1 MTESDLLYYSPGR
14 LISLWRVILLVSR
27 YEEENIKIKNVV
39 YVVNQLGILG
49 GTIPVKS
56 SIRLAQ
62 RCKLLEINS
71 GFVKLTSYCR
81 KLVEGLGDDSEPSI
95 EVLRFLIK
103 TLITHN
109 RFHWLMFFNENADIF
124 KAAIPKEWID
134 LLESVNLFRLS
145 DESVVD
151 WWKDILGRFYEYN
164 EGRHKEIGDV
174 GEKLTVDY
182 ERQRLEADNFPNTFS
197 YVKWVA
203 HFTDSEGYDVLSAR
217 GSLLANQYQENSPI
231 YI

>member
-103 TLITHN
+103 TIITHN

-134 LLESVNLFRLS
+134 LLSQLTYS
-145 DESVVD
+145 DY
-151 WWKDILGRFYEYN
+151 LM
-164 EGRHKEIGDV
+164 
-174 GEKLTVDY
+174 
-182 ERQRLEADNFPNTFS
+182 
-197 YVKWVA
+197 
-203 HFTDSEGYDVLSAR
+203 
-217 GSLLANQYQENSPI
+217 SP
-231 YI
+231 